1 MRGRARREAEEADVN
16 MTPMLDIVFILL
28 IFFIVTAV
36 FIQERAINLTPPPPS
51 DTNQPQDPQPTIRIR
66 IDQDN
71 LIEVNGRRADIGTVR
86 ANIERL
92 RAENPNRA
100 VLVQA
105 HPDAKSGLVVRVV
118 DKARSANVANVGFV
132 LDQVE

>member
-1 MRGRARREAEEADVN
+1 MRGRARREAEEAEVN
-16 MTPMLDIVFILL
+16 ITPMLDIVFILL

-36 FIQERAINLTPPPPS
+36 FVQERAINLTPPPPS
-51 DTNQPQDPQPTIRIR
+51 DTDQPQDPQPTIRIR
-66 IDQDN
+66 IDEDN

>member
-1 MRGRARREAEEADVN
+1 MRGRARRAAEEADVN

-36 FIQERAINLTPPPPS
+36 FVQERAINLTPPPPPDPETKS
-51 DTNQPQDPQPTIRIR
+51 EPQPTILVR
-66 IDQDN
+66 IDGDN
-71 LIEVNGRRADIGTVR
+71 LIEVDGRKADIGTVR

-92 RAENPNRA
+92 RAENPSRA

-105 HPDAKSGLVVRVV
+105 HPDAKSGLVVRIV
-118 DKARSANVANVGFV
+118 DLARSANVENVGFV
-132 LDQVE
+132 LDQAS

>member
-1 MRGRARREAEEADVN
+1 MRGRARRAAEEADVN

-36 FIQERAINLTPPPPS
+36 FVQERAINLTPPPPPDPETKS
-51 DTNQPQDPQPTIRIR
+51 QPQPTILVR
-66 IDQDN
+66 IDEDN
-71 LIEVNGRRADIGTVR
+71 LIEVDGRKADIGTVR

-92 RAENPNRA
+92 RAENPSRA

-105 HPDAKSGLVVRVV
+105 HPDAKSGLVVRIV
-118 DKARSANVANVGFV
+118 DLARSANVENVGFV
-132 LDQVE
+132 LDQAR

>member
-1 MRGRARREAEEADVN
+1 MRGRARRAAEEADVN

-36 FIQERAINLTPPPPS
+36 FVQEQAINLTPPPPP
-51 DTNQPQDPQPTIRIR
+51 DPETQTEPQPTILVR
-66 IDQDN
+66 IDADN
-71 LIEVNGRRADIGTVR
+71 LIEVDGRRADIGTVR

-92 RAENPNRA
+92 RAENPSRA

-105 HPDAKSGLVVRVV
+105 HPDAKSGLVVRIV
-118 DKARSANVANVGFV
+118 DLARSANVENVGFV
-132 LDQVE
+132 LDQVS